1 MTNILSKANDQA
13 IDRILIN
20 SRSVMERSAKGERLS
35 IKDSLLDILH
45 ISVSYDNYMKMD
57 ERILK
62 EVCKYLNRVMTTS
75 GSMSQRSSA
84 ASDLAAL
91 YAAASYRS
99 IKFE

>member
-1 MTNILSKANDQA
+1 MTNTLSKVNDQA
-13 IDRILIN
+13 IDHILIN

-35 IKDSLLDILH
+35 IKDSLFDVLH
-45 ISVSYDNYMKMD
+45 ISISYDSYMKMD

-75 GSMSQRSSA
+75 GSIPQRSSA

-91 YAAASYRS
+91 YAAASYRN